1 VSSKKLDPRSDL
13 DVVAVARQLTVNP
26 RTVSRWLQHGK
37 LRGYRLGPGGK
48 YRVPQ
53 AAVQAFLE
61 RRLVPKEPRER
72 ESTQQAK

>member
-13 DVVAVARQLTVNP
+13 DVIAVARQLTVNP

-37 LRGYRLGPGGK
+37 LHGYRLGPGGK

-61 RRLVPKEPRER
+61 HRLVTPAARKRP
-72 ESTQQAK
+72 STAQDS